1 MTVAAA
7 ADLTLYRLGPDD
19 FGVISAIR
27 RVWDAAGQVSE
38 KTRSAGCLVCLAMR
52 KRRVQA
58 DRVDRLSTI
67 VKVTHCV
74 VNVSVSMMVEI
85 LGCQYQ
91 DDLAQDGVVQHDAA
105 KHPSLTF

>member
-19 FGVISAIR
+19 FGVISGIR
-27 RVWDAAGQVSE
+27 RVWDAVGQVSE
-38 KTRSAGCLVCLAMR
+38 KTSSAGRLVFFEMR
-52 KRRVQA
+52 KRRVEA
-58 DRVDRLSTI
+58 NRVDRLSTI
-67 VKVTHCV
+67 VKVTHGV

-91 DDLAQDGVVQHDAA
+91 DDLA
-105 KHPSLTF
+105 